1 MGGDAA
7 ERREV
12 PAVSLEGLKVVSAL
26 GRGAK
31 GVVFLV
37 WDAALDQ
44 AWALKVI
51 LRDNLEKKSDKEAA
65 RASGGGGGAAGS
77 DGGGGGDGGDD
88 EYRRIAFEQE
98 VLGQFDHPLLPKLR
112 AVVSAERIV
121 GYAIDYCPGRDLNSL
136 RKKQTEKMF
145 SDDIIRFYAAELV
158 LALEYLHGLGIV
170 YRDLKPENVMIQE
183 DGHIMLVDF
192 DLSTKLSSES
202 AQCSPIA
209 ADRTPKPQAAKS
221 RRRFSPL
228 HGCCRS
234 GISPDDSDRS
244 SMPGPNSIFPAESK
258 PGGCGRGEVQLLRR
272 DGGVRGAGDHPGG
285 RPRLRGGLVVAGDLP
300 PRDAVRDDPVPRVE
314 PEGDLLP
321 DPDQGAGAG
330 GRDDAAAGPDKAA
343 AGEGPEPEDRAGGD
357 QGPRV
362 LRWGAVGH
370 GAADPAAAVRPP
382 GGGARGEGGGGGG
395 GGFDVVGFVEGIF
408 GSGGEGERNKEEGEN
423 NVKNGEEEED
433 GNDDASK
440 RAWVEELNER
450 SSKAANDFLVF

>member
-7 ERREV
+7 EGRQV

-37 WDAALDQ
+37 WEEALDQ
-44 AWALKVI
+44 TWALKVI
-51 LRDNLEKKSDKEAA
+51 LRDNIEKKNDKEGPKAKA
-65 RASGGGGGAAGS
+65 NA
-77 DGGGGGDGGDD
+77 DGGD

-112 AVVSAERIV
+112 AVVSTERIV

-192 DLSTKLSSES
+192 DLSTKLSSKS
-202 AQCSPIA
+202 AQCSPIVT
-209 ADRTPKPQAAKS
+209 DRAPKLQSAKS

-228 HGCCRS
+228 PGCCRS
-234 GISPDDSDRS
+234 GISPDCSDNS
-244 SMPGPNSIFPAESK
+244 SRPGPNSIFPAES
-258 PGGCGRGEVQLLRR
+258 G
-272 DGGVRGAGDHPGG
+272 
-285 RPRLRGGLVVAGDLP
+285 
-300 PRDAVRDDPVPRVE
+300 
-314 PEGDLLP
+314 
-321 DPDQGAGAG
+321 
-330 GRDDAAAGPDKAA
+330 
-343 AGEGPEPEDRAGGD
+343 
-357 QGPRV
+357 
-362 LRWGAVGH
+362 
-370 GAADPAAAVRPP
+370 PAAAKSNSFVGTEEYVAPEIIQGDGHDFAVDWWSLGIFLHEMLYGTTPFRGSNRKETFYRVLTKEPELVGETTALRDLMRKLLEKDPRRRIGLEGIKGHEFFSGVRWDSVLRIQRPP
-382 GGGARGEGGGGGG
+382 YVPLAEELEVRNDNTGDKA

-408 GSGGEGERNKEEGEN
+408 RSGESERSKEESEN
-423 NVKNGEEEED
+423 KQKKGDED
-433 GNDDASK
+433 GGNNT
-440 RAWVEELNER
+440 RNQRVWVEGLNNH
-450 SSKAANDFLVF
+450 SSKANDFLVF